1 MSEIENLKARVD
13 RLFPKQLAFLTDL
26 VAIESVSSDPSKAE
40 EMTRAAGF
48 VRDSF
53 SGLGFDARICT
64 ARTEDGTPGQ
74 PAVIATKVQDPS
86 LPTVLLYAHYDVQPP
101 GDPSGWT
108 SPAFQA
114 EVRDGR
120 IYGRG
125 TSDDGAGIAVHYGA
139 LEALGEPLPVNVTV
153 FVEGE
158 EEVGSP
164 SFSDFLDKYKAD
176 LNADVII
183 VADSSNWTEQVP
195 AITSSLRGVATVDV
209 TVKVLDQAV
218 HSGVFGGPVL
228 DAITVAARLIT
239 TLHDSSGTVLIEGL
253 GGNPV
258 SEVEWDEASF
268 RADAGV
274 IDGLELA
281 GTGDLAARVWTMPAI
296 SVIGIDAPSV
306 AESANAIVPKC
317 TFRLSLRTVPG
328 SDSGEAAAALV
339 RHLESHVPFGAEL
352 TAKVVEQG
360 PSYIADLESKEA
372 RLLSQVLTEAYGEPA
387 VAVGL
392 GGSIPF
398 ISEFERVFPNAAIL
412 VTGVEDPATKAHSDD
427 ESQSLAILRNAT
439 VAEAQLLRALG
450 A

>member
-139 LEALGEPLPVNVTV
+139 LEALGDPLPVNVTV

-209 TVKVLDQAV
+209 TVNVLDQAV

>member
-139 LEALGEPLPVNVTV
+139 LEALGDPLPVNVTV

>member
-125 TSDDGAGIAVHYGA
+125 TSDDGAGVAVHYGA
-139 LEALGEPLPVNVTV
+139 LEALGDPLPVNVTV